1 MIINREIKR
10 YHKYVVIIK
19 KISITNTILIGFKR
33 DKKRTY
39 INIKYVNM
47 CVCVGEGKNVYTIHK
62 CQERGNVG
70 EEEETLYVLVIEKCI
85 YNW

>member
-19 KISITNTILIGFKR
+19 KFPSQILYLLVLREIKR
-33 DKKRTY
+33 EHIY
-39 INIKYVNM
+39 IYLYIYI
-47 CVCVGEGKNVYTIHK
+47 CVGEGKNVYTIHK
-62 CQERGNVG
+62 CWGRGNVV